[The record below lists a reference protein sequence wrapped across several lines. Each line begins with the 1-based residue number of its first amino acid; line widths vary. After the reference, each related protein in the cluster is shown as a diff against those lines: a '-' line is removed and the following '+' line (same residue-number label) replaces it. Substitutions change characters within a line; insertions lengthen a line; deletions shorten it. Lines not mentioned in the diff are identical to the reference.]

1 MILPPL
7 TWLFYSY
14 KSSQTVYVL
23 QSVYEKPMEVY
34 ICSWFIILLLQICT
48 SQTFCQRHNR
58 PSKKK
63 NKEGLLHFLDLP
75 FRTSDAAHK
84 VVPPWR
90 GCPCPQ
96 TLQGHPSPRKT
107 KFDFKLTQEKIKKK
121 KKKSLFFKGFLFSL
135 CPLTT
140 SPFSHFRPPAARTH
154 LSARSRTL

>member
-7 TWLFYSY
+7 TWVFYSFM
-14 KSSQTVYVL
+14 SSQTVYVL
-23 QSVYEKPMEVY
+23 QSVYDKPMEVY

-63 NKEGLLHFLDLP
+63 IKNDCYISWTYLSELLMLHIKLSLLDVGVHAPKRSRDTLHLE
-75 FRTSDAAHK
+75 RRNLTSS
-84 VVPPWR
+84 WR
-90 GCPCPQ
+90 
-96 TLQGHPSPRKT
+96 RK
-107 KFDFKLTQEKIKKK
+107 KLRK